1 MTLNVKL
8 IALIIIPLS
17 ITAAPKYPFPQ
28 KNPKYPFGIVPTT
41 VDHAKVQKAYEDF
54 MKLYEE
60 SSDGKLARIKHDQLD
75 TTVSEGIAYGMILM
89 VYMDNEQN
97 NTQAKFD
104 KLWAYYK
111 KFSNKNGLMNWRIR
125 NFSTVIG
132 ANSATDAELD
142 AAVGLMQAYK
152 QWGNDKYLNDA
163 RALIDSISKWEVNK
177 NGLLTPGDSWD
188 SQKNPSYFSTGALQ
202 LFKKVSTFDWDKV
215 ITNSYAL
222 LKKSQNATTGLVPN
236 WCNEN
241 GDPIAPTSYDQNR
254 GNYTYDA
261 TRTPWRVA
269 WAHSWYGHQDA
280 KDICTKI
287 ASWISTK
294 TANKPDSIVDG
305 YKLDGTETGG
315 YNNATFVGP
324 FACAGMVDAAHQE
337 WLDKS
342 FAHLAA
348 MPEKVYYQ
356 VSLKILTLLY
366 LSGNMPDFWTEA
378 TAVHDGKPVSV
389 GKTTLLSKTVSLSE
403 KAAISFSLSQNSMV
417 DIRLHNLKGELVSV
431 VARKVF
437 ASGNNAVT
445 LSSSIPAGTYLVKM
459 STDAGVCSSRLSFV
473 R

>member
-1 MTLNVKL
+1 
-8 IALIIIPLS
+8 
-17 ITAAPKYPFPQ
+17 
-28 KNPKYPFGIVPTT
+28 
-41 VDHAKVQKAYEDF
+41 
-54 MKLYEE
+54 
-60 SSDGKLARIKHDQLD
+60 
-75 TTVSEGIAYGMILM
+75 
-89 VYMDNEQN
+89 
-97 NTQAKFD
+97 
-104 KLWAYYK
+104 
-111 KFSNKNGLMNWRIR
+111 
-125 NFSTVIG
+125 
-132 ANSATDAELD
+132 
-142 AAVGLMQAYK
+142 
-152 QWGNDKYLNDA
+152 
-163 RALIDSISKWEVNK
+163 
-177 NGLLTPGDSWD
+177 
-188 SQKNPSYFSTGALQ
+188 
-202 LFKKVSTFDWDKV
+202 
-215 ITNSYAL
+215 
-222 LKKSQNATTGLVPN
+222 LVPN

-366 LSGNMPDFWTEA
+366 LSGNMPDFWTESYCC
-378 TAVHDGKPVSV
+378 T
-389 GKTTLLSKTVSLSE
+389 
-403 KAAISFSLSQNSMV
+403 
-417 DIRLHNLKGELVSV
+417 
-431 VARKVF
+431 
-437 ASGNNAVT
+437 
-445 LSSSIPAGTYLVKM
+445 
-459 STDAGVCSSRLSFV
+459 
-473 R
+473 